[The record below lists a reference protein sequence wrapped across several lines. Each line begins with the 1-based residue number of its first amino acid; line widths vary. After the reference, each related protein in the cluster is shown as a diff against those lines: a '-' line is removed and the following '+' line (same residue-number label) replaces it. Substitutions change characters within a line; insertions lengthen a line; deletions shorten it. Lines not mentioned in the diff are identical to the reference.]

1 MRFADAVAQLR
12 PLAEPMAL
20 LLLGAACAMLGSDAD
35 ATQARRLPRR
45 ERGSA
50 RSSVLA
56 AQSQPRLTRG
66 HAPHAQAWGRLG
78 ALALTEPKDKIL
90 AARAAA
96 AARRPHCLRLAAFE
110 LYYLEVLRPPDLAR
124 GLRRAPPEAG
134 ALLRRTTCA
143 R

>member
-56 AQSQPRLTRG
+56 AQS
-66 HAPHAQAWGRLG
+66 LG
-78 ALALTEPKDKIL
+78 LGTT
-90 AARAAA
+90 
-96 AARRPHCLRLAAFE
+96 FMNG
-110 LYYLEVLRPPDLAR
+110 YLEAGVKEVIGVADRPEIAIAVILPIGHPLEVPTNPGRFAR
-124 GLRRAPPEAG
+124 GERVFEERLP
-134 ALLRRTTCA
+134 
-143 R
+143 